1 MLGSYGRS
9 DFAGAYAGNPEKKC
23 ARLTTRYERLRAKGR
38 NLRRLNRVKRRMDKA
53 CGQAQ
58 AATSAFE
65 TAYQAPAEAAQTMAA
80 EAGLTSVAQAS
91 GAEAQ
96 SNLLPLL
103 LVGGAAV
110 LVLAFV
116 VTQSKG
122 ASSGSTAPRAARA

>member
-1 MLGSYGRS
+1 MFGSYGRT

-23 ARLTTRYERLRAKGR
+23 ARLQTKYDRLRSKGR
-38 NLRRLNRVKRRMDKA
+38 NLRRLSRVKRKLDSA

-58 AATSAFE
+58 SATTAFE
-65 TAYQAPAEAAQTMAA
+65 AAYQAPAEAAQTMATQ
-80 EAGLTSVAQAS
+80 AGLTDVAQAS

-116 VTQSKG
+116 ITQNKG
-122 ASSGSTAPRAARA
+122 EGKAARA